1 MLISAAQA
9 LEFDRV
15 REALAAGAA
24 TALGR
29 ARALALEPAVEP
41 DEIARRLDL
50 TVEAVRFAKDGR
62 SLAITAPEDLQVTL
76 QVVELGDQPLDPAG
90 LLGLAQFVE
99 SVHSVSASVSA
110 SYSRLFA
117 IAQRPASFD
126 GEIAAIRRAI
136 HPSGDV
142 NDDASPAL
150 RDIRDKL
157 RRARAKLR
165 STLEGLV
172 RGRDTAKY
180 LQDEIITDRNGRY
193 VVVVRAEFRE
203 AIPGLVHA
211 SSASGASL
219 YVEPLSTVEANNDIV
234 ALAEREVQE
243 VRRILLALTNAFRV
257 RAGDLEVLLDVAA
270 DLDELYARARFAA
283 RLDGTAPALATDGRV
298 EFRGARHPLLVIR
311 SAKGPRRSFPGANVE
326 EMTSEVF
333 SLVVGTDILVVP
345 PTTALVISGPNT
357 GGKTVAL
364 KAAGL
369 LAIMAQA
376 GLLIPVD
383 PGSAFTPFRSIFAD
397 IGDEQSI
404 AASLSTFSGH
414 IANLVDMDR
423 ALELP
428 ALMLLDEVGGGTDPI
443 EGGALG
449 VSVIDHFRL
458 RGAIVVATTHDDA
471 IKSYAATTPGVMTA
485 AFGFNPETYAP
496 TYRLV
501 YGAPGRSLALE
512 IAERLGM
519 PHSVIAAARARRSE
533 RESLLAAHLARIDQ
547 ELAALEGQRAGV
559 AGERDRLAA
568 EQQRLI
574 ERETRVTER
583 EAVLK
588 RRLDDRL
595 NDKLRE
601 ARNEVDQIVGK
612 LKQKADTLKAA
623 PLSTGDIGHLRV
635 EGRAALEAV
644 EASLGL
650 AAPQKEEGHL
660 DEAPA
665 VGQVVFVST
674 FGADGIVRGVAGKD
688 VDVEIKGKR
697 VRVAIGALRR
707 PATRGSSSN
716 VEVRTSKFGQ
726 SGERS
731 GTASP
736 TPAAARELV
745 VIGQT
750 VDQAVDRAE
759 KFLDDALLS
768 DERRLRIVHGHGTGR
783 LRDGLRAF
791 FREHPLVLS
800 VTPAA
805 DNEGGGAAT
814 IIELKD

>member
-1 MLISAAQA
+1 
-9 LEFDRV
+9 
-15 REALAAGAA
+15 
-24 TALGR
+24 
-29 ARALALEPAVEP
+29 
-41 DEIARRLDL
+41 
-50 TVEAVRFAKDGR
+50 
-62 SLAITAPEDLQVTL
+62 
-76 QVVELGDQPLDPAG
+76 
-90 LLGLAQFVE
+90 
-99 SVHSVSASVSA
+99 
-110 SYSRLFA
+110 
-117 IAQRPASFD
+117 
-126 GEIAAIRRAI
+126 
-136 HPSGDV
+136 
-142 NDDASPAL
+142 
-150 RDIRDKL
+150 
-157 RRARAKLR
+157 
-165 STLEGLV
+165 
-172 RGRDTAKY
+172 
-180 LQDEIITDRNGRY
+180 
-193 VVVVRAEFRE
+193 
-203 AIPGLVHA
+203 
-211 SSASGASL
+211 
-219 YVEPLSTVEANNDIV
+219 
-234 ALAEREVQE
+234 
-243 VRRILLALTNAFRV
+243 
-257 RAGDLEVLLDVAA
+257 
-270 DLDELYARARFAA
+270 
-283 RLDGTAPALATDGRV
+283 
-298 EFRGARHPLLVIR
+298 
-311 SAKGPRRSFPGANVE
+311 
-326 EMTSEVF
+326 
-333 SLVVGTDILVVP
+333 
-345 PTTALVISGPNT
+345 VISGPNT